1 MKNLQEIKIY
11 LWKDSHSSPRWS
23 IGVSW
28 PIIYEIPKFKTSKRN
43 RDVVNS
49 FDRHLTTGERNYS
62 QSKIP
67 YAWTWIRNKPEIC
80 FNIPLIKKHKLTK
93 AKIISMIC
101 HEIFHVYNFPVY
113 NFPVS
118 ENFTSPIPT
127 KYSNYHP
134 ELWAEFFWRMVPKW
148 IF

>member
-1 MKNLQEIKIY
+1 
-11 LWKDSHSSPRWS
+11 
-23 IGVSW
+23 
-28 PIIYEIPKFKTSKRN
+28 
-43 RDVVNS
+43 VVNS

-101 HEIFHVYNFPVY
+101 HEIFHVYNFPV
-113 NFPVS
+113 S

-127 KYSNYHP
+127 KYSNYPP
-134 ELWAEFFWRMVPKW
+134 EFWAEFFEDWCLNEYFKEMAQKSFKKTVPINLNIKP
-148 IF
+148 IQKVISNILNQ